1 MIQRR
6 QALVASLA
14 AALAPL
20 ELWAQDAR
28 IPRLALVMGNGA
40 YQSGRAL
47 KNPANDARAMSALL
61 TEQGFEVV
69 QVLDG
74 TRQQMLDAV
83 STVQAKLN
91 GNKGVGLLYYAG
103 HGVQLSER
111 NFLIPVDAKIAKA
124 ADVSA
129 QAVDVQAVINAYRQ
143 AGCRMNILVLDACR
157 DDPFGAASLKGLAPL
172 DAPAGTFIAYA
183 TAPGNVAEDGEGQG
197 NGLYTSFLLQ
207 ELKRPGAKIEEV
219 FKRVRYQ
226 VRQKSDGRQIPWE
239 STSLEEEF
247 SFSEGRVAA
256 PVAPTVESV
265 QRDYPVELEAW
276 KRIANSK
283 DVADYFDF
291 LQRFPRSSLAL
302 AAQGRIDE
310 LKRPTLVVQG
320 GGADGGNVS
329 LFVERFRVGQ
339 RWSATNALPGGMTM
353 KSDTVVKEGV
363 DGGVIL
369 EQTLVMSTGSTSRIE
384 QMFTVTGA
392 HTGTRVFDGNGK
404 KLTEIVK
411 EVPEYV
417 VPPGVLQVGQ
427 RWDISQVAASSG
439 VSNSKVTF
447 LGEGRVVGREPLTLG
462 LGTFDTFRVTR
473 RSKVQTETVIGGKA
487 QAFPMEMDETIWFAL
502 NMPWPIKIVVRTKSG
517 NAAPN
522 ETVTE
527 MTAYTPPAKG

>member
-1 MIQRR
+1 MQRR
-6 QALVASLA
+6 QALMATLA

-20 ELWAQDAR
+20 DLLAQESR
-28 IPRLALVMGNGA
+28 VPRLALVMGNGA
-40 YQSGRAL
+40 YRSGRSL

-83 STVQAKLN
+83 AQAQAKLQ
-91 GNKGVGLLYYAG
+91 GSKGVGLLYYAG

-111 NFLIPVDAKIAKA
+111 NFLIPVDAKIGKA

-197 NGLYTSFLLQ
+197 NGLYTAFLLQ

-226 VRQKSDGRQIPWE
+226 VRQKSEGRQIPWE

-247 SFSEGRVAA
+247 SFSDGRLVA

-265 QRDYPVELEAW
+265 QRDYPVALEAW
-276 KRIANSK
+276 KRIADSK

-291 LQRFPRSSLAL
+291 LQRFPSSSLAVV
-302 AAQGRIDE
+302 AQGRIDE

-320 GGADGGNVS
+320 GGADGGDVS
-329 LFVERFRVGQ
+329 LFVERYRVGQ
-339 RWSATNALPGGMTM
+339 RWRTTNQLPGMTM
-353 KSDTVVKEGV
+353 TTETVVKAGA
-363 DGGVIL
+363 DGGLIL
-369 EQTLVMSTGSTSRIE
+369 EQQSVTSTGVKSRVDSL
-384 QMFTVTGA
+384 FTVTGA
-392 HTGTRVFDGNGK
+392 HLGNRVYDANGTVSM
-404 KLTEIVK
+404 EIIK
-411 EVPEYV
+411 EVPEYP

-427 RWDISQVAASSG
+427 RWDISQVATNKGPQSS
-439 VSNSKVTF
+439 KITF
-447 LGEGRVVGREPLTLG
+447 VGEGRVVGREPLTVG
-462 LGTFDTFRVTR
+462 LGTFDTFRLTR
-473 RSKVQTETVIGGKA
+473 QSKVQTEMTIGGKV
-487 QAFPMEMDETIWFAL
+487 QTFNMEMSETLWFAL
-502 NMPWPIKIVVRTKSG
+502 NMPWPIKVAIQTKANG
-517 NAAPN
+517 AAMGPA
-522 ETVTE
+522 TITE
-527 MTAYTPPAKG
+527 MTAYTPAAGQG